1 MVQASTSA
9 DGWFQDEWQATLT
22 RRLRRAV
29 VFSLALHLG
38 VLIVVAV
45 VRIPQQAERPL
56 ASIEISLANLPTPP
70 VKAIEPV
77 KSQPKTVEVPV
88 PVPVKPAPMKAAPMK
103 LAPVPTPVAP
113 PSPVAP
119 SRAAPIAAPPTPAK
133 LSNDVMRDVMK
144 GIELPSDAPKFGD
157 FSPADKLKKA
167 QLKLPDVPV
176 ASEVREPATKVVD
189 MKPRQSVTDD
199 LSTELDEEFKKLKKP
214 ELPKPVPV
222 QVQAKPTPQV
232 EAKVPSV
239 KAVDTTLKMSGM
251 APGSNAYLGLVKR
264 KISNMWSAPPIADA
278 SASPYGVTVK
288 FRIHRDGKVTGV
300 IIEQSSGNDYY
311 DLAGKRAVLSADP
324 LPPFPADITES
335 SYDAHFTFTVGEP
348 QG

>member
-1 MVQASTSA
+1 
-9 DGWFQDEWQATLT
+9 
-22 RRLRRAV
+22 
-29 VFSLALHLG
+29 
-38 VLIVVAV
+38 
-45 VRIPQQAERPL
+45 
-56 ASIEISLANLPTPP
+56 
-70 VKAIEPV
+70 
-77 KSQPKTVEVPV
+77 
-88 PVPVKPAPMKAAPMK
+88 
-103 LAPVPTPVAP
+103 
-113 PSPVAP
+113 
-119 SRAAPIAAPPTPAK
+119 
-133 LSNDVMRDVMK
+133 VMRDVMK

-176 ASEVREPATKVVD
+176 ASEVKEPATKLID

-199 LSTELDEEFKKLKKP
+199 FSKETGDFSKELDEEFKKLKKP
-214 ELPKPVPV
+214 ELPKPVAV

-239 KAVDTTLKMSGM
+239 KAVDTTLKVPGM

-264 KISNMWSAPPIADA
+264 RISNLWSAPPIADA